1 MNERE
6 FRWYEGKHGVH
17 PDACTCPVCC
27 EKREKKEEK
36 ERFGG
41 KIECPMCG
49 YLSVNYVERQKR
61 YVCLNPECGILAPVN
76 NRDIK
81 LSSPTSGFGE
91 AKEVLIRTQDK

>member
-27 EKREKKEEK
+27 EKRERKEEK

-49 YLSVNYVERQKR
+49 YLSVNWVERQKR
-61 YVCLNPECGILAPVN
+61 YVYSNPECRISGQTLSELSHRKRAQRLA
-76 NRDIK
+76 
-81 LSSPTSGFGE
+81 
-91 AKEVLIRTQDK
+91 

>member
-17 PDACTCPVCC
+17 PDACTCPLCC
-27 EKREKKEEK
+27 EKRERKEEK

-49 YLSVNYVERQKR
+49 YLSVNYVEKQKR
-61 YVCLNPECGILAPVN
+61 YVCLNPECGISGQT
-76 NRDIK
+76 
-81 LSSPTSGFGE
+81 LSELSHMKR
-91 AKEVLIRTQDK
+91 A